1 MDGRPRSY
9 CSLFFFTCYKVAI
22 YRAQKLTLVLDWLI
36 LFSNPFFTNI
46 WFQKI
51 PWEIWQS
58 SLYLLQISFIS
69 SVKWSSVVCCKMST
83 LDLHMNLT
91 HLIFLGQ
98 LALFKRKFE
107 CGKYRDSI
115 SNKLSEEFNGIST
128 DYCHRICVET
138 RLISPQLAQV
148 FQLFCL
154 S

>member
-1 MDGRPRSY
+1 MDGRLRSY
-9 CSLFFFTCYKVAI
+9 CSLFSFKCYKVAI

-51 PWEIWQS
+51 PWEILQS
-58 SLYLLQISFIS
+58 SLYLFL
-69 SVKWSSVVCCKMST
+69 KWSSVVCCKIST

-115 SNKLSEEFNGIST
+115 SSKLSEEFSGIST

-138 RLISPQLAQV
+138 RLICPQLAQV